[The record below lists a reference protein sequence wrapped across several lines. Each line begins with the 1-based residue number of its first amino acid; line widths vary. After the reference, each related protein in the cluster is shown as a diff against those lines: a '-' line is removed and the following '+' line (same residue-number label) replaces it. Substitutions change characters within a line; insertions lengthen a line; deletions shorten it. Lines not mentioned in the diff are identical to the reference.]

1 MPFGKNSSIQTT
13 LTSNSSNL
21 EEQTIDQAL
30 NLSEQMVGKTS
41 MFYAE
46 CIFKTRWQNQNSKYN
61 SPTLPPLS
69 HWASANSIR
78 APWLIYSIFIRQK
91 SVNLRVTL
99 GGKESS

>member
-1 MPFGKNSSIQTT
+1 MSTLKIFHDQEFSPGEIKRIFGTKKWKGEDKNMSFGKNSSIQTT

-46 CIFKTRWQNQNSKYN
+46 CIFKTR
-61 SPTLPPLS
+61 
-69 HWASANSIR
+69 
-78 APWLIYSIFIRQK
+78 
-91 SVNLRVTL
+91 
-99 GGKESS
+99 

>member
-1 MPFGKNSSIQTT
+1 MSTLKIFHDQEFSPGEIKRIFGTKKWKGEDKNMENSSIQTT

-46 CIFKTRWQNQNSKYN
+46 CIFKTR
-61 SPTLPPLS
+61 
-69 HWASANSIR
+69 
-78 APWLIYSIFIRQK
+78 
-91 SVNLRVTL
+91 
-99 GGKESS
+99 